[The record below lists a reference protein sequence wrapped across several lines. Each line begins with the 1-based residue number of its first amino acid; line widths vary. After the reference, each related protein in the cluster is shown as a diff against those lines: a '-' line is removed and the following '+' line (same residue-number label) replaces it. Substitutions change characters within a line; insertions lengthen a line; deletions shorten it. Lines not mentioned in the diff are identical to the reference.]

1 MELRPFPPALVVGII
16 EFPDIYAMPPLPVAD
31 VEVSP
36 VFVPFPVVRRMRD
49 DLRFPVIIDLDEQVL
64 EEGIGIRVGSQASV
78 IVYTGAHP
86 LMNTLG
92 RLYIRLLS
100 YFSYLY

>member
-1 MELRPFPPALVVGII
+1 MDPFKTDHVLGELNLGVG
-16 EFPDIYAMPPLPVAD
+16 EGHQRA
-31 VEVSP
+31 VE
-36 VFVPFPVVRRMRD
+36 
-49 DLRFPVIIDLDEQVL
+49 LGPVIIDLDETAL
-64 EEGIGIRVGSQASV
+64 EERIGVRVGSQATV

-86 LMNTLG
+86 VMNTLG